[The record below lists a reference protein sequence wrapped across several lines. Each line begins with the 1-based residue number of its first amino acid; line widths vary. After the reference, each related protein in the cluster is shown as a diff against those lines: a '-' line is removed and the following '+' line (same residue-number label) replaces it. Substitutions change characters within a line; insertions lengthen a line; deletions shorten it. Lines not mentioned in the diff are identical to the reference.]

1 MWDKEEGGGGREEGG
16 VQRLV
21 GGKFFARGEIMRKG
35 TEGVEN
41 TVRNGGGEHCR
52 VGNRYMYI
60 RFSSSPFTL

>member
-1 MWDKEEGGGGREEGG
+1 
-16 VQRLV
+16 
-21 GGKFFARGEIMRKG
+21 MRKG